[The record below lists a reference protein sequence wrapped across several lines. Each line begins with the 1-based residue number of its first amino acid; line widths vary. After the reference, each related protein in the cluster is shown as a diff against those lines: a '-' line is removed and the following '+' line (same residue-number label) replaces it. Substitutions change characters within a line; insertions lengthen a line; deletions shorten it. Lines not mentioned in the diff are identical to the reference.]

1 MTADQKRKKKKKR
14 RVNKMS
20 NERIGLAYRCK
31 KCGHIQMLAETE
43 KDHCNHC
50 HHEEIEPIEVVIEER

>member
-1 MTADQKRKKKKKR
+1 ML
-14 RVNKMS
+14 S
-20 NERIGLAYRCK
+20 RIGLAYQCK
-31 KCGHIQMLAETE
+31 KCGYIQMLAETE

>member
-1 MTADQKRKKKKKR
+1 
-14 RVNKMS
+14 MS